1 MMRVMMAVKNR
12 RQEYKELT
20 RAALLSAAGEQF
32 ARGGFS
38 ATSVDDIAIAARVS
52 KGTVYHHFT
61 DKAELF
67 EAVFRD
73 RQHQLLTDVAQAARR
88 HRDPWAQL
96 DAALGAYLQKTIAD
110 PTHRALLQ
118 EAPGALGAQRCREI
132 DEELGLPVILAALT
146 ALDEAGELA
155 QPATE
160 MLARVLFGAL
170 CEAAIAAGANA
181 NPRRAQ
187 REAATAL
194 RTITAGLR
202 RGY

>member
-20 RAALLSAAGEQF
+20 RVALLGAAGEQF
-32 ARGGFS
+32 ARSGFS
-38 ATSVDDIAIAARVS
+38 ATSVDDIAMAARVS

-61 DKAELF
+61 DKSELF

-73 RQHQLLTDVAQAARR
+73 RQQQLLADVAQATRR

-96 DAALGAYLQKTIAD
+96 DDALDAYLEKTIAD

-118 EAPGALGAQRCREI
+118 EAPTALGAQRCREI

-160 MLARVLFGAL
+160 MLARVLFRAL
-170 CEAAIAAGANA
+170 CEAAMAAGADA
-181 NPRRAQ
+181 DPRRAQ

-202 RGY
+202 RG